1 MRSFRAAL
9 VLLTAFLLGGCAATT
24 VQNNVHHSYSSS
36 ESEREKVKKILIVPS
51 DVVVKELGVGSVEEV
66 PEWTD
71 KGKKLVDSEL
81 KAYMNSHLN
90 KVSWVPM
97 PELTEE
103 EQAILNQHIVLYDL
117 VAGNALTITNI
128 EAFKSETES
137 PDDTLGSGLSFLK
150 EKSGADSVLLTF
162 GADFVSSGGRVMT
175 AVLLAAAGVV
185 IPGGHAVLNTG
196 LIDLETGDVIWTNT
210 SLSTS
215 ISLKDDKGAK
225 SMVEQTL
232 SAFPSL

>member
-1 MRSFRAAL
+1 MRSYRAAF
-9 VLLTAFLLGGCAATT
+9 VLLSVFLLGGCAATT
-24 VQNNVHHSYSSS
+24 VQNNVHHAYSTT

-66 PEWTD
+66 PEWTE
-71 KGKKLVDSEL
+71 KGKELVDSEL
-81 KAYMNSHLN
+81 ESYMNSHLGT
-90 KVSWVPM
+90 VSLVPM
-97 PELTEE
+97 PELTKE
-103 EQAILNQHIVLYDL
+103 EQAILDQHVVLYDL

-128 EAFKSETES
+128 AAFKSES
-137 PDDTLGSGLSFLK
+137 DRPDDTLGSGLRFLK

-196 LIDLETGDVIWTNT
+196 LIDLDTGDVIWTNT

-225 SMVEQTL
+225 SMVKQTL
-232 SAFPSL
+232 GAFPSL